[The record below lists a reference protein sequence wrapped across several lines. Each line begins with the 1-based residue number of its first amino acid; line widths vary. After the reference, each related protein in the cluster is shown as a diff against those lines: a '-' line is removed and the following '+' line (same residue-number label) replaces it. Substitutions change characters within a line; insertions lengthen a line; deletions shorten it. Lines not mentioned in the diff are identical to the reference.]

1 MRGWADEWARGCSLS
16 ATLRAMSSALVYEML
31 LHIRIAIPRLGG
43 TQCLALSPEHH
54 AL

>member
-1 MRGWADEWARGCSLS
+1 MKISADGRAPGRGRS
-16 ATLRAMSSALVYEML
+16 ATRRARSSALVYEMV
-31 LHIRIAIPRLGG
+31 LHIRIAIPLKGG

>member
-1 MRGWADEWARGCSLS
+1 MNEAPMKDARVRSVRYTARVIGLDQE
-16 ATLRAMSSALVYEML
+16 LV
-31 LHIRIAIPRLGG
+31 LHIRIAIPLLGG